1 MKESIYIANFIKRS
15 NAYLLDFG
23 MTILFIFMCAFT
35 LMGWLQKV
43 ILILGLYL
51 LIFLI
56 PCLNQG
62 QSIGKLI
69 FKLKPLHLKSHTP
82 LAWWEIQL
90 RELTKYSLFI
100 LTFGLSHIIS
110 YFMCSERSDHRTLH
124 DLIFKTEVIDL
135 KPQIKN
141 YEANQSAEDDYYQNY
156 QTQRTIR

>member
-69 FKLKPLHLKSHTP
+69 FKLKPLH
-82 LAWWEIQL
+82 
-90 RELTKYSLFI
+90 
-100 LTFGLSHIIS
+100 
-110 YFMCSERSDHRTLH
+110 
-124 DLIFKTEVIDL
+124 
-135 KPQIKN
+135 
-141 YEANQSAEDDYYQNY
+141 
-156 QTQRTIR
+156 